1 MKSFNDWLLTEAK
14 GFEIVKDEVP
24 LNLDYLKH
32 HGDFSPKISQA
43 DLEHYIGTIIYNFD
57 GKEVWYEMFELDS
70 YDKKEFGS
78 DGVFG
83 FSSKK
88 MTHQARVLG
97 KIKNGKIYFLD
108 DAKYADESEV
118 DFDSKG
124 VKIKLLRV
132 KNKKYH
138 SKITSL
144 I

>member
-1 MKSFNDWLLTEAK
+1 M
-14 GFEIVKDEVP
+14 
-24 LNLDYLKH
+24 KH
-32 HGDFSPKISQA
+32 HGDFSPKISQS

-118 DFDSKG
+118 VFDTKG